1 MSLYKAW
8 AFLGI
13 AAPALAQFAGPAI
26 LSRGDAPAAMATP
39 QIDFR
44 PYLTITGTYD
54 TGLAGIIV
62 NSSGQ
67 LVNTNSF
74 GTMFTAGL
82 SGIHS
87 WRHTK
92 IGLNYSGSYNHYFQQ
107 SFFDNTAQTL
117 SLGIQHQFARHLALN
132 LRESG
137 GIFSQNF
144 LTLGLPQTVPFD
156 PSQSNIPVTDFF
168 NNRTYYFTSQ
178 ADLIYQRSARLSF
191 DIGGDAFLT
200 RFRSNELFGDNG
212 YTARADV
219 QYRFTRRTT
228 IGGEYTFTHFAYT
241 GLNSSTDLHGAY
253 LTYASRLTQWWELTA
268 YAGIIRAETYIVE
281 AVPLDPKVAALLGVS
296 FAPQLSYN
304 LEWVPAF
311 SGRLSRTF
319 HRGVFF
325 LTGART
331 VMPGNGLFLTT
342 KMTNGNI
349 GYTYTG
355 LRRWSFTLQAF
366 YERGDSLGNIVG
378 TYGDISGGLS
388 MSRQLT
394 GSLHLVA
401 GAEARRYQSPTFTQ
415 YNRNV
420 YDVHIGLGFT
430 PGSVPLRLW

>member
-1 MSLYKAW
+1 L
-8 AFLGI
+8 
-13 AAPALAQFAGPAI
+13 PALAQFSGPAI
-26 LSRGDAPAAMATP
+26 LSRGEAPAAMATP

-54 TGLAGIIV
+54 TGLAGIAV

-67 LVNTNSF
+67 LINSNSF
-74 GTMFTAGL
+74 GTMFTAGV

-87 WRHTK
+87 WKHTK
-92 IGLNYSGSYNHYFQQ
+92 IGLNYSGSYSHYYQQ

-117 SLGIQHQFARHLALN
+117 SLGLQHQFARHLALN

-156 PSQSNIPVTDFF
+156 PSQSNIPVSDFF

-178 ADLIYQRSARLSF
+178 ADLIYQRSTRLSF
-191 DIGGDAFLT
+191 DIGGDAFLS
-200 RFRSNELFGDNG
+200 RFRSIELFGDNG
-212 YTARADV
+212 YAARADV
-219 QYRFTRRTT
+219 QYRYSRRTT
-228 IGGEYTFTHFAYT
+228 VGAEYSFTHFAYT
-241 GLNSSTDLHGAY
+241 RVNSSTDLNAAY
-253 LTYASRLTQWWELTA
+253 FTFATRLTQWWELTA
-268 YAGIIRAETYIVE
+268 FAGAIRTETYIVQS
-281 AVPLDPKVAALLGVS
+281 VPLDPKVAALLGVS
-296 FAPQLSYN
+296 FAPQLSYS
-304 LEWVPAF
+304 LQYVPAF
-311 SGRLSRTF
+311 TGRLSRTF
-319 HRGVFF
+319 HHGVAF

-388 MSRQLT
+388 MSRLLT

-401 GAEARRYQSPTFTQ
+401 GAEARRYQSHSFAG

-420 YDVHIGLGFT
+420 YDAHIGLGFT